1 VTCLYVAFRLVWL
14 ISSHLFILCSQ
25 CYLCQHFII
34 LPAIF
39 DLWLSYQFCS
49 LLSAIFTIHVKYFIK
64 TSCHLHSDMCLLI
77 IYICVSI
84 FYCGLHFTVCGPF
97 FCGSYFMLS
106 QSFTCVSHFMLSQS
120 FSSCMSIFKLFD
132 NHFMLSQSFTCC
144 VLAILFL
151 CQLFSCCDSHSVFS
165 QSFYLFYLRHF
176 ICACHFRLFQ
186 PCNKSPFYFIL

>member
-1 VTCLYVAFRLVWL
+1 
-14 ISSHLFILCSQ
+14 
-25 CYLCQHFII
+25 
-34 LPAIF
+34 
-39 DLWLSYQFCS
+39 
-49 LLSAIFTIHVKYFIK
+49 
-64 TSCHLHSDMCLLI
+64 MCLLI

-186 PCNKSPFYFIL
+186 PCNKSPFLFHIVENVDSCVIQMHLVDLLPRKIVKTPTHLATMARDLEGEHIKLLSREVLGKLM